1 MIRRTLN
8 HQRKEGGA
16 VLQRADM
23 SKRKVK
29 NIITA
34 YTFLL
39 PNFVGFLLFTLIPI
53 ICSMGLS
60 FMEWDSA
67 NPMKFV
73 GLANFAKLLE
83 DETFSISLKNTIYY
97 SVFTVPLTMAAAL
110 GLALILNQKL
120 KGINMFRTVFF
131 FPHVASLVAV
141 AVVWNLLFH
150 PTLGPINN
158 ILRAMGVA
166 NPPGWTSTID
176 WAMPVI
182 IIVSIWKSMGYYMIL
197 YLSGLQAIPRELYE
211 AAKVDGANTFQR
223 FRNITLPMLTPTTF
237 FVSIMLTIACFKVFD
252 LISVMTNG
260 GPGRATNVLVY
271 HIYNTAFINYEFG
284 YASAI
289 SMVLFAIVLVITVV
303 QFRAEKKWV
312 SYM

>member
-1 MIRRTLN
+1 MN

-53 ICSMGLS
+53 VCSMGLS

-110 GLALILNQKL
+110 GLALKPEAEGHQ
-120 KGINMFRTVFF
+120 
-131 FPHVASLVAV
+131 HVQNRIFLPSCSVSGSGGSCMESAV
-141 AVVWNLLFH
+141 SS
-150 PTLGPINN
+150 
-158 ILRAMGVA
+158 
-166 NPPGWTSTID
+166 NPWPD
-176 WAMPVI
+176 
-182 IIVSIWKSMGYYMIL
+182 
-197 YLSGLQAIPRELYE
+197 
-211 AAKVDGANTFQR
+211 
-223 FRNITLPMLTPTTF
+223 
-237 FVSIMLTIACFKVFD
+237 
-252 LISVMTNG
+252 
-260 GPGRATNVLVY
+260 
-271 HIYNTAFINYEFG
+271 
-284 YASAI
+284 
-289 SMVLFAIVLVITVV
+289 
-303 QFRAEKKWV
+303 
-312 SYM
+312 

>member
-1 MIRRTLN
+1 MDLEDFKILI
-8 HQRKEGGA
+8 EGGA
-16 VLQRADM
+16 GNSITM
-23 SKRKVK
+23 TKRKVK
-29 NIITA
+29 NMAMA
-34 YTFLL
+34 YLFLL
-39 PNFVGFLLFTLIPI
+39 PNLVGFLIFTLIPI
-53 ICSMGLS
+53 VCSMGLS

-67 NPMKFV
+67 NPMVFV
-73 GLANFAKLLE
+73 GFENFKRLWT
-83 DETFSISLKNTIYY
+83 DDTFKISLWNTVYY

-110 GLALILNQKL
+110 GLAIILNQKM
-120 KGINMFRTVFF
+120 KGINIFRTIFF
-131 FPHVASLVAV
+131 FPHVASLVAI

-150 PTLGPINN
+150 PTLGPVNN
-158 ILRAMGVA
+158 ILRFLGIA
-166 NPPGWTSTID
+166 NPPGWTSSVD

-211 AAKVDGANTFQR
+211 AAKVDGANSFQR
-223 FRNITLPMLTPTTF
+223 FKSITLPMLTPTTF

-252 LISVMTNG
+252 LVSVMTNG
-260 GPGRATNVLVY
+260 GPGRATNVLVFN
-271 HIYNTAFINYEFG
+271 IYNTAFIS

-289 SMVLFAIVLVITVV
+289 SMILFIIVLAITIV

>member
-1 MIRRTLN
+1 MDFLGLCRSS
-8 HQRKEGGA
+8 
-16 VLQRADM
+16 ADPHRM
-23 SKRKVK
+23 
-29 NIITA
+29 
-34 YTFLL
+34 LH
-39 PNFVGFLLFTLIPI
+39 
-53 ICSMGLS
+53 GLS

-166 NPPGWTSTID
+166 
-176 WAMPVI
+176 
-182 IIVSIWKSMGYYMIL
+182 IL
-197 YLSGLQAIPRELYE
+197 QDGLLRL
-211 AAKVDGANTFQR
+211 
-223 FRNITLPMLTPTTF
+223 
-237 FVSIMLTIACFKVFD
+237 IACWSP
-252 LISVMTNG
+252 L
-260 GPGRATNVLVY
+260 L
-271 HIYNTAFINYEFG
+271 
-284 YASAI
+284 
-289 SMVLFAIVLVITVV
+289 L
-303 QFRAEKKWV
+303 
-312 SYM
+312 

>member
-1 MIRRTLN
+1 MN

-53 ICSMGLS
+53 VCSMGLS

-166 NPPGWTSTID
+166 NPPGWTSSID
-176 WAMPVI
+176 WAKPVI
-182 IIVSIWKSMGYYMIL
+182 IIVSIWKSMGYNMIL

-211 AAKVDGANTFQR
+211 AA
-223 FRNITLPMLTPTTF
+223 
-237 FVSIMLTIACFKVFD
+237 
-252 LISVMTNG
+252 
-260 GPGRATNVLVY
+260 
-271 HIYNTAFINYEFG
+271 
-284 YASAI
+284 
-289 SMVLFAIVLVITVV
+289 
-303 QFRAEKKWV
+303 
-312 SYM
+312 

>member
-1 MIRRTLN
+1 M
-8 HQRKEGGA
+8 
-16 VLQRADM
+16 
-23 SKRKVK
+23 
-29 NIITA
+29 A
-34 YTFLL
+34 YLFLL
-39 PNFVGFLLFTLIPI
+39 PNLVGFLIFTLIPI
-53 ICSMGLS
+53 VCSMGLS

-67 NPMKFV
+67 NPMVFV
-73 GLANFAKLLE
+73 GFENFKRLWT
-83 DETFSISLKNTIYY
+83 DDTFKISLWNTVYY

-110 GLALILNQKL
+110 GLAIILNQKM
-120 KGINMFRTVFF
+120 KGINIFRTIFF
-131 FPHVASLVAV
+131 FPHVASLVAI

-150 PTLGPINN
+150 PTLGPVNN
-158 ILRAMGVA
+158 ILRFLGIA
-166 NPPGWTSTID
+166 NPPGWTSSVD

-211 AAKVDGANTFQR
+211 AAKVDGANSFQR
-223 FRNITLPMLTPTTF
+223 FKSITLPMLTPTTF

-252 LISVMTNG
+252 LVSVMTNG
-260 GPGRATNVLVY
+260 GPGRATNVLVFN
-271 HIYNTAFINYEFG
+271 IYNTAFINYEFG

-289 SMVLFAIVLVITVV
+289 SMILFIIVLAITIV

>member
-1 MIRRTLN
+1 MT
-8 HQRKEGGA
+8 
-16 VLQRADM
+16 
-23 SKRKVK
+23 KRKIK
-29 NIITA
+29 NMATA
-34 YTFLL
+34 YLFLL
-39 PNFVGFLLFTLIPI
+39 PNFIGFLIFTLIPI
-53 ICSMGLS
+53 VCSMGLS
-60 FMEWDSA
+60 LMEWDSA

-73 GLANFAKLLE
+73 GLQNFTRLAT
-83 DETFSISLKNTIYY
+83 DETFKISLWNTVYY

-120 KGINMFRTVFF
+120 KGINIFRTIFF

-158 ILRAMGVA
+158 LLRSLGMA
-166 NPPGWTSTID
+166 NPPGWTSSID

-211 AAKVDGANTFQR
+211 AARVDGASAFQR
-223 FRNITLPMLTPTTF
+223 FRYITLPMLTPTTF

-252 LISVMTNG
+252 LVSVMTGG

-271 HIYNTAFINYEFG
+271 NIYNTAFINYEFG
-284 YASAI
+284 YASAV
-289 SMVLFAIVLVITVV
+289 SMVLFLIVLVVTII

>member
-53 ICSMGLS
+53 VCSMGLS

-83 DETFSISLKNTIYY
+83 DETFSISLKI
-97 SVFTVPLTMAAAL
+97 P
-110 GLALILNQKL
+110 
-120 KGINMFRTVFF
+120 
-131 FPHVASLVAV
+131 
-141 AVVWNLLFH
+141 
-150 PTLGPINN
+150 
-158 ILRAMGVA
+158 
-166 NPPGWTSTID
+166 
-176 WAMPVI
+176 
-182 IIVSIWKSMGYYMIL
+182 SIIL
-197 YLSGLQAIPRELYE
+197 YLQYRLPWQQLWGLL
-211 AAKVDGANTFQR
+211 
-223 FRNITLPMLTPTTF
+223 
-237 FVSIMLTIACFKVFD
+237 
-252 LISVMTNG
+252 
-260 GPGRATNVLVY
+260 
-271 HIYNTAFINYEFG
+271 
-284 YASAI
+284 
-289 SMVLFAIVLVITVV
+289 
-303 QFRAEKKWV
+303 
-312 SYM
+312 

>member
-1 MIRRTLN
+1 MT
-8 HQRKEGGA
+8 
-16 VLQRADM
+16 
-23 SKRKVK
+23 KRKVK
-29 NIITA
+29 NMATA
-34 YTFLL
+34 YLFLL
-39 PNFVGFLLFTLIPI
+39 PNLVGFLIFTLIPI
-53 ICSMGLS
+53 MCSMGLS

-67 NPMKFV
+67 NPMVFV
-73 GLANFAKLLE
+73 GLENFKRLWT
-83 DETFSISLKNTIYY
+83 DDTFKISLWNTVYY

-110 GLALILNQKL
+110 GLALILNQKM
-120 KGINMFRTVFF
+120 KGINIFRTIFF
-131 FPHVASLVAV
+131 FPHVASLVAI

-150 PTLGPINN
+150 PTLGPINSVLMSFG
-158 ILRAMGVA
+158 IA
-166 NPPGWTSTID
+166 NPPGWTSSID

-211 AAKVDGANTFQR
+211 AAKVDGANSFQR
-223 FRNITLPMLTPTTF
+223 FKSITLPMLTPTTF

-252 LISVMTNG
+252 LVSVMTNG
-260 GPGRATNVLVY
+260 GPGRATNVLVFN
-271 HIYNTAFINYEFG
+271 IYNTAFINYEFG

-289 SMVLFAIVLVITVV
+289 SMILFVIVLAITIV

>member
-1 MIRRTLN
+1 
-8 HQRKEGGA
+8 
-16 VLQRADM
+16 M
-23 SKRKVK
+23 SKRKAK
-29 NIITA
+29 NLATA
-34 YTFLL
+34 YLFLL
-39 PNFVGFLLFTLIPI
+39 PNFIGFLIFTLIPI

-60 FMEWDSA
+60 LMEWDSS
-67 NPMKFV
+67 NPMVFV
-73 GLANFAKLLE
+73 GIDNFKRLAT
-83 DETFSISLKNTIYY
+83 DDTFRISLWNTVYY
-97 SVFTVPLTMAAAL
+97 SVFTVPLTMGAAL
-110 GLALILNQKL
+110 GLALILNRKM
-120 KGINMFRTVFF
+120 KGINIFRTIFF
-131 FPHVASLVAV
+131 FPHVASLVAI

-150 PTLGPINN
+150 PTLGPVNN
-158 ILRAMGVA
+158 MLRTLGMA
-166 NPPGWTSTID
+166 NPPGWTASVD

-211 AAKVDGANTFQR
+211 AAKVDGANSFQR
-223 FRNITLPMLTPTTF
+223 FKSITLPMLTPTTF

-252 LISVMTNG
+252 LVSVMTNG

-271 HIYNTAFINYEFG
+271 NIYNTAFINYEFG

-289 SMVLFAIVLVITVV
+289 SMVLFLIVLAITII

>member
-1 MIRRTLN
+1 MT
-8 HQRKEGGA
+8 
-16 VLQRADM
+16 
-23 SKRKVK
+23 KRKVK
-29 NIITA
+29 NMATA
-34 YTFLL
+34 YLFLL
-39 PNFVGFLLFTLIPI
+39 PNLVGFLIFTLIPI
-53 ICSMGLS
+53 MCSMGLS

-67 NPMKFV
+67 NPMVFV
-73 GLANFAKLLE
+73 GLENFKRLWT
-83 DETFSISLKNTIYY
+83 DDTFKISLWNTVYY

-110 GLALILNQKL
+110 GLALILNQKM
-120 KGINMFRTVFF
+120 KGINIFRTIFF
-131 FPHVASLVAV
+131 FPHVASLVAI

-150 PTLGPINN
+150 PTLGPINS
-158 ILRAMGVA
+158 ILMSFGIA
-166 NPPGWTSTID
+166 NPPGWTSSID

-211 AAKVDGANTFQR
+211 AAKVDGANSFQR
-223 FRNITLPMLTPTTF
+223 FKSITLPMLTPTTF

-252 LISVMTNG
+252 LVSVMTNG
-260 GPGRATNVLVY
+260 GPGRATNVLVFN
-271 HIYNTAFINYEFG
+271 IYNTAFINYEFG

-289 SMVLFAIVLVITVV
+289 SMILFVIVLAITIV

>member
-1 MIRRTLN
+1 MT
-8 HQRKEGGA
+8 
-16 VLQRADM
+16 
-23 SKRKVK
+23 KRKVK
-29 NIITA
+29 NMAMA
-34 YTFLL
+34 YLFLL
-39 PNFVGFLLFTLIPI
+39 PNLVGFLIFTLIPI
-53 ICSMGLS
+53 VCSMGLS

-67 NPMKFV
+67 NPMVFV
-73 GLANFAKLLE
+73 GFENFKRLWT
-83 DETFSISLKNTIYY
+83 DDTFKISLWNTVYY

-110 GLALILNQKL
+110 GLAIILNQKM
-120 KGINMFRTVFF
+120 KGINIFRTIFF
-131 FPHVASLVAV
+131 FPHVASLVAI

-150 PTLGPINN
+150 PTLGPVNN
-158 ILRAMGVA
+158 ILRFLGIA
-166 NPPGWTSTID
+166 NPPGWTSSVD

-211 AAKVDGANTFQR
+211 AAKVDGANSFQR
-223 FRNITLPMLTPTTF
+223 FKSITLPMLTPTTF

-252 LISVMTNG
+252 LVSVMTNG
-260 GPGRATNVLVY
+260 GPGRATNVLVFN
-271 HIYNTAFINYEFG
+271 IYNTAFINYEFG

-289 SMVLFAIVLVITVV
+289 SMILFIIVLAITIV

>member
-1 MIRRTLN
+1 
-8 HQRKEGGA
+8 
-16 VLQRADM
+16 M
-23 SKRKVK
+23 SKRKTK
-29 NIITA
+29 NLATA
-34 YTFLL
+34 YLFLL
-39 PNFVGFLLFTLIPI
+39 PNLVGFLIFTLIPI
-53 ICSMGLS
+53 VCSMGLS
-60 FMEWDSA
+60 LMEWDSS

-73 GLANFAKLLE
+73 GIQNFTRLVT
-83 DETFSISLKNTIYY
+83 DETFKISLWNTVYY
-97 SVFTVPLTMAAAL
+97 SIFTVPLTMAAAL
-110 GLALILNQKL
+110 GLALILNQKM
-120 KGINMFRTVFF
+120 KGINIFRTIFF
-131 FPHVASLVAV
+131 FPHVASLVAI

-158 ILRAMGVA
+158 LLRALGMA
-166 NPPGWTSTID
+166 NPPGWTASID

-182 IIVSIWKSMGYYMIL
+182 IVVSIWKSMGYYMIL

-211 AAKVDGANTFQR
+211 AAKVDGANAFQR
-223 FRNITLPMLTPTTF
+223 FKSITLPMLTPTTF

-252 LISVMTNG
+252 LVSVMTDG

-271 HIYNTAFINYEFG
+271 NIYNTAFINYEFG

-289 SMVLFAIVLVITVV
+289 SMVLFLIVLVVTIV

>member
-1 MIRRTLN
+1 MIN
-8 HQRKEGGA
+8 
-16 VLQRADM
+16 
-23 SKRKVK
+23 RKVK
-29 NIITA
+29 NLLTA
-34 YTFLL
+34 YAFLL
-39 PNFVGFLLFTLIPI
+39 PNFIGFLIFTLIPI
-53 ICSMGLS
+53 VCSMGLS
-60 FMEWDSA
+60 FMEWDSS
-67 NPMKFV
+67 NPMVFV
-73 GLANFAKLLE
+73 GFDNFKRLVT
-83 DETFSISLKNTIYY
+83 DETFKISLGNTVYY
-97 SVFTVPLTMAAAL
+97 SIFTVPLTMAAAL
-110 GLALILNQKL
+110 GLALILNQKM
-120 KGINMFRTVFF
+120 KGINLFRTVFF
-131 FPHVASLVAV
+131 FPHVASLVAI

-158 ILRAMGVA
+158 ILRFLGVQ
-166 NPPGWTSTID
+166 NPPGWTASIQ

-197 YLSGLQAIPRELYE
+197 YLSGLQAIPGELYE
-211 AAKVDGANTFQR
+211 AAEMDGANAFQR
-223 FRNITLPMLTPTTF
+223 FKNITLPMLTPTTF

-271 HIYNTAFINYEFG
+271 DIYNTAFVNYEFG

-289 SMVLFAIVLVITVV
+289 SMILFIIVLAITVV

>member
-53 ICSMGLS
+53 VCSMGLS

-83 DETFSISLKNTIYY
+83 DETFSISLKNT
-97 SVFTVPLTMAAAL
+97 S
-110 GLALILNQKL
+110 
-120 KGINMFRTVFF
+120 
-131 FPHVASLVAV
+131 
-141 AVVWNLLFH
+141 
-150 PTLGPINN
+150 
-158 ILRAMGVA
+158 
-166 NPPGWTSTID
+166 
-176 WAMPVI
+176 
-182 IIVSIWKSMGYYMIL
+182 
-197 YLSGLQAIPRELYE
+197 
-211 AAKVDGANTFQR
+211 
-223 FRNITLPMLTPTTF
+223 
-237 FVSIMLTIACFKVFD
+237 
-252 LISVMTNG
+252 
-260 GPGRATNVLVY
+260 
-271 HIYNTAFINYEFG
+271 
-284 YASAI
+284 
-289 SMVLFAIVLVITVV
+289 
-303 QFRAEKKWV
+303 
-312 SYM
+312 